1 MRSSADAGGCFP
13 TGRHYPG
20 IAHLIRAAARGTAE
34 EWSPD
39 LSVADLPLVSLDV
52 EATGL
57 EPGVDRVVEIA
68 CVVFERGDSAAG
80 GPALR
85 IERHSW
91 LVNPGRAIPEE
102 AQAVHH
108 ITDEMVRDAP
118 TFAQIAEPLL
128 AVLARGVP
136 LAYNAEF
143 ERAFMLAEVAAAR
156 IAPLTPPPAL
166 RKGDDWVDPLVW
178 ARELQ
183 QGEKSRSLS
192 AVAERLGIE
201 IGQAHRAADDAT
213 AAGHVLR
220 AFLSDSRVPSTYAAF
235 VREQKRLARVHRD
248 ERVVWRS

>member
-34 EWSPD
+34 EWSPE
-39 LSVADLPLVSLDV
+39 LSIDEVPLVSLDV

-57 EPGVDRVVEIA
+57 EPGVDRIVEIA
-68 CVVFERGDSAAG
+68 CVVFERGDVARG
-80 GPALR
+80 EPELR
-85 IERHSW
+85 IERHAW
-91 LVNPGRAIPEE
+91 LVNPGRPIPAE

-108 ITDEMVRDAP
+108 ISDEMVKDAP

-128 AVLARGVP
+128 AVLRRGVP

-143 ERAFMLAEVAAAR
+143 DRAFVLAEFAAAR
-156 IAPLTPPPAL
+156 VAPLNPPPAL
-166 RKGDDWVDPLVW
+166 RKGVDWVDPLVW

-213 AAGHVLR
+213 ASGHVLR
-220 AFLSDSRVPSTYAAF
+220 AFLSDSRVPKPYGAF
-235 VREQKRLARVHRD
+235 VREQRRLARVHRD